1 MCDEVSQAQ
10 LLQREEK
17 RGKNEAKVRNGT
29 GDSIDKKL
37 SSLWLNYQQ

>member
-17 RGKNEAKVRNGT
+17 RGKNEAKVRSGT
-29 GDSIDKKL
+29 AGDSIDKKL
-37 SSLWLNYQQ
+37 SSL